1 MRNWRVSGAALLA
14 ACWLAAPAQAENV
27 GQKLYDKTCAACH
40 GAAAVGGFAPPLVN
54 APLWKSL
61 GDRAPQYFAQVV
73 AAGISG
79 PLEVQGQSYRGLIMP
94 PQSGVPAQD
103 LSLIINYVLKDI
115 NGVEALTTE
124 ESVQAAL
131 KAPMAHSAIRELR
144 KAGAL

>member
-1 MRNWRVSGAALLA
+1 MRKVWLSTLGLLWA
-14 ACWLAAPAQAENV
+14 GLMAAPAQAENV

-54 APLWKSL
+54 PQQWKAMGEKAPL
-61 GDRAPQYFAQVV
+61 YFAQVA

-94 PQSGVPAQD
+94 PQSGIPAQE

-115 NGVEALTTE
+115 NGVDALSTTE
-124 ESVQAAL
+124 SVASAL
-131 KAPMAHSAIRELR
+131 QSPMTHSAIRAIR
-144 KAGAL
+144 KEASL